1 MVWLVII
8 RIKKSQTEYTRMSLT
23 KNCSQTHQGNGGKK
37 DTQETGCVPT
47 GEGVWDG
54 ALTPHSPTTT
64 TSQPPIKVMYD
75 QGDGCALVRALCLK
89 MLMDGRMERSGRRR
103 RRKAGDVEMTM
114 MKGRCATL
122 SHLGQ
127 LFSDGG

>member
-1 MVWLVII
+1 MVWSVII
-8 RIKKSQTEYTRMSLT
+8 RIKASQTEYTRLSLT
-23 KNCSQTHQGNGGKK
+23 KTALRHTREMGGGK
-37 DTQETGCVPT
+37 DTREAGSVPT
-47 GEGVWDG
+47 CEGVWDSTV
-54 ALTPHSPTTT
+54 TPHSPTTT

-127 LFSDGG
+127 LLSDGG